1 MDCTL
6 TVSPNKPFSLKLLLS
21 GYFARI
27 REKELR
33 HSGIKLRKLNC
44 THVVRSH
51 SLLPR
56 HTTQKW
62 PEENSIKEIIPL
74 KTLESA
80 RFGSTYSMAPAQGW
94 HANSWSVPYFFLW
107 ILSNVTSAK
116 MSPLWFAWWSQPSH
130 HSLSAGPDLTE
141 SEKNYVVRCLLN
153 KTVAFLKSTLTD
165 CSV

>member
-1 MDCTL
+1 MGPLVEMNVIILTHVGRATLIVAGQRIWDWIRIKYADILHMMDCTL

-33 HSGIKLRKLNC
+33 HSGIKLQKLNC

-62 PEENSIKEIIPL
+62 PEENSVKEIIPL
-74 KTLESA
+74 KT
-80 RFGSTYSMAPAQGW
+80 
-94 HANSWSVPYFFLW
+94 H
-107 ILSNVTSAK
+107 
-116 MSPLWFAWWSQPSH
+116 
-130 HSLSAGPDLTE
+130 
-141 SEKNYVVRCLLN
+141 
-153 KTVAFLKSTLTD
+153 
-165 CSV
+165 

>member
-1 MDCTL
+1 MTSGLSSCSLDILHMMDCTL

-80 RFGSTYSMAPAQGW
+80 RFGSTYSMAPAQG
-94 HANSWSVPYFFLW
+94 
-107 ILSNVTSAK
+107 
-116 MSPLWFAWWSQPSH
+116 
-130 HSLSAGPDLTE
+130 
-141 SEKNYVVRCLLN
+141 
-153 KTVAFLKSTLTD
+153 
-165 CSV
+165 